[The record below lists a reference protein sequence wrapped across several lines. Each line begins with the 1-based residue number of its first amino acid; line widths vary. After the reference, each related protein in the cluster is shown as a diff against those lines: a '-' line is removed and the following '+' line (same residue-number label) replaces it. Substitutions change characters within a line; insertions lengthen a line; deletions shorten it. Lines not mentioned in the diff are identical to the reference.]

1 MEVLQQYIGELV
13 TGSFVAIIV
22 GIIGVYKALVARI
35 KKVEETQIRQQ
46 GEINLNTALD
56 KERAK

>member
-1 MEVLQQYIGELV
+1 MEIFEAYIGEIVLGSA
-13 TGSFVAIIV
+13 GSFLAA
-22 GIIGVYKALVARI
+22 GIAAYKALMRRI
-35 KKVEETQIRQQ
+35 KIIEETQIRQQ